1 MARRTLA
8 YFPLP
13 VPRRRHS
20 GLAIFSFVTSCVA
33 SGGIALLFIATRAGF
48 LRDHLHEASV
58 GLFIVSVILYVGCI
72 VGFIGCF
79 DRQYRRILA
88 VVGLLLAV
96 ADFAAIALLPTP

>member
-1 MARRTLA
+1 VARRTLD
-8 YFPLP
+8 YFRLP
-13 VPRRRHS
+13 IPKAPHS
-20 GLAIFSFVTSCVA
+20 APAIVSLLASCLA
-33 SGGIALLFIATRAGF
+33 SVGIALLFIATRAGF
-48 LRDHLHEASV
+48 LRDHRREASL
-58 GLFIVSVILYVGCI
+58 GLFTISVMLYVGCI